1 MLCIDLKDD
10 KIIPFQ
16 QDSKIPL
23 DMLSFLENIDYSI
36 DRAKKLYKSS
46 KIYIDL
52 KKHCKKHLKI
62 EI

>member
-1 MLCIDLKDD
+1 MRLITYKIDEKIQIGALKDD

-36 DRAKKLYKSS
+36 DRAKKLYKS
-46 KIYIDL
+46 
-52 KKHCKKHLKI
+52 
-62 EI
+62 